1 MLRLVTLSI
10 FLISAHYAP
19 AALSLN
25 FSQVGDDV
33 LVQATGTVTVTG
45 LNADSGTGSGNAFV
59 RSDVV
64 QVIASYD
71 SGDDIYRTS
80 KTGSLFTEGFS
91 VKSGISGGDSFGV
104 AFIATNFYL
113 YVPVDFTSGA
123 INGSLTV
130 SNTDLESL
138 GVIAQ
143 TITWGAGEDQA
154 VTITA
159 TPVPEPA
166 YSATC
171 VAVLGF
177 LLVAWSRRRR
187 S

>member
-1 MLRLVTLSI
+1 
-10 FLISAHYAP
+10 
-19 AALSLN
+19 
-25 FSQVGDDV
+25 
-33 LVQATGTVTVTG
+33 
-45 LNADSGTGSGNAFV
+45 
-59 RSDVV
+59 
-64 QVIASYD
+64 
-71 SGDDIYRTS
+71 
-80 KTGSLFTEGFS
+80 
-91 VKSGISGGDSFGV
+91 
-104 AFIATNFYL
+104 TNFYL